1 MAEPFRH
8 SGRIL
13 AAAISRKAD
22 QRHASTSV
30 EADAGGAIKTYRFPE
45 SESQAAGVDL
55 GAEALAALPGGV
67 AMQGSEAAG
76 RYADQPARARKS
88 PSRKIGAE
96 KGGKKSSNCRKRRKR
111 AAKMHRRMTDSR
123 RDALHKP
130 AAFPAVAYSVIG
142 IEGLSIK
149 GMLANHKL
157 AEHIADGAFYE
168 FKRRLPYKADAAG
181 AQAALADPLFPSSK
195 ACSRRGARRH

>member
-1 MAEPFRH
+1 MDYAALARLDGTGGGGRALKIPNLDAPMKMAEPLRH

-30 EADAGGAIKTYRFPE
+30 ETDAGGAMKAYRFPE

-55 GAEALAALPGGV
+55 GAEALADLSGGT

-76 RYADQPARARKS
+76 RYAAQPARARKS

-96 KGGKKSSNCRKRRKR
+96 KGEKNQ
-111 AAKMHRRMTDSR
+111 A
-123 RDALHKP
+123 
-130 AAFPAVAYSVIG
+130 I
-142 IEGLSIK
+142 
-149 GMLANHKL
+149 
-157 AEHIADGAFYE
+157 AESGGSGPQRCISG
-168 FKRRLPYKADAAG
+168 
-181 AQAALADPLFPSSK
+181 
-195 ACSRRGARRH
+195 